1 MSAIPSEL
9 TSLDFFEIKESIRS
23 YLRTRNEFTDYDFEG
38 SAASYLLDILAYNT
52 YYSAFTANMSM
63 NEAFL
68 ESATVRDN
76 IVRIAKQLNYTPR
89 SIKASRACVRIAA
102 KTALVPGGQTYP
114 DTVTIK
120 AGDVFVSR
128 NSVDTFTFCL
138 LSDTTVSV
146 DQSTGLATFDKLL
159 IYQGNLLRFNY
170 TVDDTIKQNFVIPA
184 ENVDTELLRVFV
196 KPSEQSVET
205 DEYSISKNIVDLNST
220 SRVYFLEETEDI
232 RYKVIFG
239 DGVLGRKLIDNEFIT
254 LQYVRT
260 AGAES
265 NGCTKFAFIGQA
277 VDSFG
282 RPIAPASMSLAT
294 INTSEDGEDR
304 ESALSIKFRAPR
316 AFSTQNRA
324 VTAADYA
331 YIVSEIYPQ
340 AASVTAYGGET
351 LNPPVYGKVFVSVR
365 SKSGVNL
372 NTTTKKRI
380 QNQLLKYSMASI
392 EPVVVDPRIYYLSP
406 KVYSFYNGNETSR
419 STNQLQT
426 EILKSVD
433 LYNAQNRELRFNQ
446 RLEMSRFNAMID
458 ASDNAI
464 SGSTTMMTIGQNLD
478 EFSFGNIFTQCL
490 DFGNPIQDPS
500 TLGGPASGGVG
511 AGTGDG
517 CSPKF
522 SSVKSGKFYATGYT
536 ETLADL
542 VSGGSSVIDVG
553 PGSLEELIYATGD
566 RTTEVLVPVNI
577 RDDGTGNLLLV
588 TNRNEKEVILN
599 ASVGTVDYSSGIVCV
614 GPLDVADTSDGTA
627 RIPVVAMPAT
637 DSIIIP
643 PGVDP
648 TIFNPEV
655 FPIDYVTN
663 ASVINNFDPN
673 NFNGWNYGGS
683 TINIIDYPIDAFE
696 YPEIES
702 CF

>member
-23 YLRTRNEFTDYDFEG
+23 YLRTRNDFTDYDFEG

-89 SIKASRACVRIAA
+89 SIKASRACVRMVA
-102 KTALVPGGQTYP
+102 KVALVPGGQTFP

-138 LSDTTVSV
+138 LSDTTVNV
-146 DQSTGLATFDKLL
+146 DQSTGLATFDKVL

-170 TVDDTIKQNFVIPA
+170 TVDDTIKQNYIIPA
-184 ENVDTELLRVFV
+184 ESVDTELLRVFV

-239 DGVLGRKLIDNEFIT
+239 DGVLGRKLIDNEYIT

-260 AGAES
+260 AGAEG

-277 VDSFG
+277 VDSVG
-282 RPIAPASMSLAT
+282 RPISPASMSLAT
-294 INTSEDGEDR
+294 INTSEDGEER

-324 VTAADYA
+324 VTASDYA

-351 LNPPVYGKVFVSVR
+351 LSPPVYGKVFVSVR

-372 NTTTKKRI
+372 NTTSKKRI

-406 KVYSFYNGNETSR
+406 KIYSFYNGNETSR
-419 STNQLQT
+419 STNELQT

-433 LYNAQNRELRFNQ
+433 IFNGQNRELRFNQ
-446 RLEMSRFNAMID
+446 RLEMSRFNAVID

-464 SGSTTMMTIGQNLD
+464 SGSSTMMTIGQNLD
-478 EFSFGNIFTQCL
+478 EFTFGNIFTQCL

-500 TLGGPASGGVG
+500 NLGGPDADST
-511 AGTGDG
+511 GTGSG
-517 CSPKF
+517 CSTKF

-536 ETLADL
+536 ESLADL
-542 VSGGSSVIDVG
+542 ISSGNTVIDVG
-553 PGSLEELIYATGD
+553 SGTLDELIYATGD
-566 RTTEVLVPVNI
+566 RTVEVLVPVNL
-577 RDDGTGNLLLV
+577 RDDGKGNMLLV

-599 ASVGTVDYSSGIVCV
+599 ATVGTVDYASGIVCV
-614 GPLDVADTSDGTA
+614 GPLNVADTSDSTE
-627 RIPVVAMPAT
+627 RIPVVVLPAT
-637 DSIIIP
+637 DSIVIP

-663 ASVINNFDPN
+663 PSVINNFDPN
-673 NFNGWNYGGS
+673 NFSGWNYGGS